1 MNERSTLVYST
12 DLGRIKENKN
22 TPETPPQGDGIVR
35 ISLKRLGG
43 NKALSVITG
52 LGLMNDDL
60 KELCRFLKQ
69 KCGVGGTVKD
79 FTIEI
84 QGDKRSIIQQ
94 ELEKKGYRVK
104 LAGG

>member
-1 MNERSTLVYST
+1 MDERSSIVYT
-12 DLGRIKENKN
+12 TETGRIKEKKE
-22 TPETPPQGDGIVR
+22 PERAPEGDGIVR

-43 NKALSVITG
+43 NKAVSVVTG
-52 LGLMNDDL
+52 LALEAEDL
-60 KELCRFLKQ
+60 KELCRLLKQ

-84 QGDKRSIIQQ
+84 QGDKRAIIQT